1 MAVRE
6 AFLLGEILDR
16 HGTERIGTV
25 FFRQAKPMIGAAW
38 TMSTS
43 ADLGHAEIEE
53 PRTLAWR
60 LLDRYFGRLLRT
72 GHHDPAVAN
81 TYLRVISMVAPM
93 QQILHPHRLARAHAA
108 PR

>member
-1 MAVRE
+1 
-6 AFLLGEILDR
+6 
-16 HGTERIGTV
+16 
-25 FFRQAKPMIGAAW
+25 
-38 TMSTS
+38 MSTS
-43 ADLGHAEIEE
+43 ADLGHAEIDE

-93 QQILHPHRLARAHAA
+93 QQILHPRIAWRVLTRHRAETRH
-108 PR
+108 RTSQRQDVSI